1 MNLLSLGNY
10 ITKLPAIIRFGEIE
24 EKDSEDE
31 TYTPPLDGLTC
42 WRILR
47 RKTLKRST
55 LKMELF
61 LMWLRPLGVYITCK
75 NDQKRLCDNCKYE
88 NLHNFVKDG
97 VKNVEN
103 VTL

>member
-10 ITKLPAIIRFGEIE
+10 ITKLPAIIRFGKIE

-75 NDQKRLCDNCKYE
+75 SDEKRLCNNCTYE

-97 VKNVEN
+97 VKNIRDVS
-103 VTL
+103 L

>member
-1 MNLLSLGNY
+1 MNLLSLGNC

-47 RKTLKRST
+47 RKT
-55 LKMELF
+55 
-61 LMWLRPLGVYITCK
+61 
-75 NDQKRLCDNCKYE
+75 
-88 NLHNFVKDG
+88 
-97 VKNVEN
+97 
-103 VTL
+103 